1 MALVVHVLGQG
12 VEVEA
17 KHGCKW
23 EGGKEPDNQAPLTRR
38 RRRLWHE
45 VEAKQGCAEEGT
57 GEGWSRNARSA
68 TALGTLAASA
78 RAGCCTACTL
88 RLHGM
93 HTAPHPLAKASAW
106 QPRTSHR
113 SCRLWQNRVDSGAG
127 QRTLPNQALAATP
140 SASNR
145 AAGRGPILH
154 QTKQLAAAPSAS
166 CKQGATAAQPNP
178 KPTCARC
185 DGGNVLFHHRQNGAL
200 LQQLLPGLQG
210 GAQNGAAANGA
221 GGGAGD
227 SSGWGCGGGGT
238 WGLVLVDDLPAK
250 DAGKGRE
257 KGGWAI
263 VRRAL
268 RLGSTCRITCRMQA

>member
-23 EGGKEPDNQAPLTRR
+23 EGGKEPDNQAPSTRR

-93 HTAPHPLAKASAW
+93 HTAPHPLATASAW

-140 SASNR
+140 SASNQ

-166 CKQGATAAQPNP
+166 CKQSCRATTQSRPAPDAMAAMFCSIIVRMGRCCSSCCQGCRVAPRMEPLPMEPVAVPGTAA
-178 KPTCARC
+178 
-185 DGGNVLFHHRQNGAL
+185 GGDA
-200 LQQLLPGLQG
+200 
-210 GAQNGAAANGA
+210 GAAA
-221 GGGAGD
+221 
-227 SSGWGCGGGGT
+227 
-238 WGLVLVDDLPAK
+238 L
-250 DAGKGRE
+250 
-257 KGGWAI
+257 GGWS
-263 VRRAL
+263 L
-268 RLGSTCRITCRMQA
+268 